1 MGSHDL
7 MTATE
12 HVFFCPDIRRI
23 PCRGGG
29 VDGVNIEIIS
39 PERAKGV
46 EMQCAVEKHSQIPHN
61 KTEQFI
67 YPKSLNSLR
76 PPAAHW
82 YTFEL
87 SSKTVSPFLSLIS
100 QFDSHPLT

>member
-1 MGSHDL
+1 MASHDL
-7 MTATE
+7 TTATE
-12 HVFFCPDIRRI
+12 LVFFCPGMRRI

-76 PPAAHW
+76 PHAAHW

-87 SSKTVSPFLSLIS
+87 SSKTVSPPSL
-100 QFDSHPLT
+100 

>member
-1 MGSHDL
+1 M
-7 MTATE
+7 
-12 HVFFCPDIRRI
+12 RRI
-23 PCRGGG
+23 PCRGG

-46 EMQCAVEKHSQIPHN
+46 EMQYALEKHSQIPHN

-76 PPAAHW
+76 PLRHIGILLNFPQ
-82 YTFEL
+82 
-87 SSKTVSPFLSLIS
+87 KLI
-100 QFDSHPLT
+100 HPNPLPPR